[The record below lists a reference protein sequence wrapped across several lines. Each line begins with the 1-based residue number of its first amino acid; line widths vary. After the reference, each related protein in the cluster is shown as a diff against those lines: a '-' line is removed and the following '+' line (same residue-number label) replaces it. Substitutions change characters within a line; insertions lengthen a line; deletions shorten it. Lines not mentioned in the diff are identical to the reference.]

1 MTQIIEFI
9 NQIDLEAL
17 KLIPGMSAALAERIL
32 AARPFADPEELVKVQ
47 GLTEKKLASL
57 QQAFEDSQKLE
68 PESLESETEPEADTT
83 IPARPAR
90 SGKAGRIVAWVVIVL
105 VILAGVAAAIY
116 WGVPFVYEKYIRP
129 VEENAANITD
139 LASQQS
145 AEVAK
150 LTDEIALL
158 QERVSTLEV
167 RADGVDQTLE
177 SHDAS
182 LARLEDLQKL
192 LNQQMETQKSDLLQ
206 EIANQVSL
214 TRGIELLSRSRLYLS
229 ESNFGLA
236 KEDLRNSRD
245 LFYGLLS
252 ILPAQQSS
260 ALRVVISRID
270 LALEN
275 LPTYPVVAVYD
286 VDTAW
291 QLLVDGLPNVP
302 AMAVTPIVLPAED
315 ATPVVTPEATVEA
328 TQAP

>member
-1 MTQIIEFI
+1 MTSFIDHI
-9 NQIDLEAL
+9 NQIELETL
-17 KLIPGMSAALAERIL
+17 KNTPGMSAALADRIV
-32 AARPFADPEELVKVQ
+32 AARPFAEAAELSKLQ
-47 GLTEKKLASL
+47 GMTEKKLAAMK
-57 QQAFEDSQKLE
+57 QAFNEREKSEAE
-68 PESLESETEPEADTT
+68 PTPSEELDPEVMEKPRRAQ
-83 IPARPAR
+83 
-90 SGKAGRIVAWVVIVL
+90 SGKAGRIIAWVVIIL
-105 VILAGVAAAIY
+105 VVLAGIAAAIY
-116 WGVPFVYEKYIRP
+116 WGVPFIYEKYIRP

-145 AEVAK
+145 AEVSK
-150 LTDEIALL
+150 LTDEIDLL
-158 QERVSTLEV
+158 KNRVATLET
-167 RADGVDQTLE
+167 RADAVDQSLE
-177 SHDAS
+177 AHAAS
-182 LARLEDLQKL
+182 LTRLEELQKL
-192 LNQQMETQKSDLLQ
+192 LTLQMETQKSDLLQ
-206 EIANQVSL
+206 ELSNQVNL

-245 LFYGLLS
+245 LLFTLLS
-252 ILPAQQSS
+252 VLPEQQSS

-291 QLLVDGLPNVP
+291 QMLVDGLPNVP

-315 ATPVVTPEATVEA
+315 ATLAVTPEATVEA

>member
-1 MTQIIEFI
+1 MTQFIEFM

-17 KLIPGMSAALAERIL
+17 KIMPGMSTALAERIL
-32 AARPFADPEELVKVQ
+32 AARPFTAEEDLSMVQ

-57 QQAFEDSQKLE
+57 QQAFEDNLKLE
-68 PESLESETEPEADTT
+68 PEPLESEAELEADNSNT
-83 IPARPAR
+83 ARPAR
-90 SGKAGRIVAWVVIVL
+90 SGRAGRIIAWVLIML
-105 VILAGVAAAIY
+105 VVLAGVAAAIY
-116 WGVPFVYEKYIRP
+116 WGVPFIYEKYIRP
-129 VEENAANITD
+129 VEENAANIND

-145 AEVAK
+145 AEVSR

-177 SHDAS
+177 AHDTS
-182 LARLEDLQKL
+182 LAQLEDLQKL
-192 LNQQMETQKSDLLQ
+192 LNQQMVTQKSDLLA

-236 KEDLRNSRD
+236 KEDLRKSRD

-252 ILPAQQSS
+252 VLPEQQSN

-302 AMAVTPIVLPAED
+302 AMAVTPIVLPVED
-315 ATPVVTPEATVEA
+315 TTSATPEVTVEA